1 MYINI
6 LILTQLYV
14 TQSCVTQSC
23 VISKKDVF
31 LLQNLRVMDNKPFMF
46 GIPVED
52 SHFIGRQAEME
63 RLSANF
69 RYGINTILLSPRRW
83 GKTSLVNKVAAM
95 VHSKDIVVV
104 TMDIFSCRN
113 EYDFYNAFSEAVL
126 KQTASK
132 VEEWKDLA
140 KGFIERLVP
149 KISLSLDRQTE
160 YGVSL
165 GITPKTHQPEEVL
178 SLPEVIASRK
188 GCHIVVC
195 IDEFQQVGE
204 FPDSLSVQK
213 RMRTVWQHQKNV
225 SYCLYGSKMHMM
237 TNLFQK
243 KSYPFY
249 KFGELLYLKNI
260 PFESWLPYIQDGFAK
275 QGKHISEQLVKQLCE
290 NVDYQSSYVQQL
302 AYDTLLLTDDE
313 VTDDILKTALNDL
326 VDQNSIVY
334 IEQTQSLTSYQL
346 NFLRAVLAGQ
356 STDFGKKDLREEYD
370 YGSPSNVARLK
381 NALTA
386 KELIEP
392 TAEGY
397 IIGDPVLRLWLK
409 RVL

>member
-1 MYINI
+1 MLCIEKFC
-6 LILTQLYV
+6 L
-14 TQSCVTQSC
+14 
-23 VISKKDVF
+23 F
-31 LLQNLRVMDNKPFMF
+31 LQQNQNVMDNRPFMF

-52 SHFIGRQAEME
+52 NHFIGRQSEVE
-63 RLSANF
+63 RLAANF

-83 GKTSLVNKVAAM
+83 GKTSLVNKVASM
-95 VHSKDIVVV
+95 VNSKDIIVV

-113 EYDFYNAFSEAVL
+113 EYDFFNTFSENIL

-132 VEEWKDLA
+132 IEEWKDLA

-149 KISLSLDRQTE
+149 KFSLSLDGQAE

-178 SLPEVIASRK
+178 SLPEMIADRK

-204 FPDSLSVQK
+204 FPDSLNVQK
-213 RMRTVWQHQKNV
+213 RMRTVWQHQQNV

-249 KFGELLYLKNI
+249 KFGEIQYLKNI
-260 PFESWLPYIQDGFAK
+260 PLETWMPYIQGGFAK
-275 QGKHISEQLVKQLCE
+275 QGKTISGQFVQQLCE
-290 NVDYQSSYVQQL
+290 SVDYQSSYVQQL
-302 AYDTLLLTDDE
+302 AYDTLLLTNHE
-313 VTDDILKTALNDL
+313 VTEEILKVALNDL
-326 VDQNSIVY
+326 IDQNSVVY

-346 NFLRAVLAGQ
+346 NFLRAVLSGQ
-356 STDFGKKDLREEYD
+356 TSDFGKKEVRDNFDL
-370 YGSPSNVARLK
+370 GSPSNVARLK
-381 NALTA
+381 NALID
-386 KELIEP
+386 KELIEL
-392 TAEGY
+392 TANGY

-409 RVL
+409 RIL

>member
-1 MYINI
+1 
-6 LILTQLYV
+6 
-14 TQSCVTQSC
+14 
-23 VISKKDVF
+23 
-31 LLQNLRVMDNKPFMF
+31 MF

-52 SHFIGRQAEME
+52 NHFIGREAETQ

-69 RYGINTILLSPRRW
+69 RNGINTVLLSPRRW
-83 GKTSLVNKVAAM
+83 GKTSLVNKVAST
-95 VHSKDIVVV
+95 VNSKEIIVVRI
-104 TMDIFSCRN
+104 DIFSCRN
-113 EYDFYNAFSEAVL
+113 EYDFYNTFSEAIL
-126 KQTASK
+126 KQTSSK
-132 VEEWKDLA
+132 IEEWKDLA

-149 KISLSLDRQTE
+149 KISLSLDGQTE

-165 GITPKTHQPEEVL
+165 GITPKTHHPEEVL
-178 SLPEVIASRK
+178 DLPEMIATRK

-204 FPDSLSVQK
+204 FPDSLTVQK

-249 KFGELLYLKNI
+249 KFGEILYLKNI
-260 PFESWLPYIQDGFAK
+260 PLETWTPYIVEGFAK
-275 QGKHISEQLVKQLCE
+275 EGKIISEDLVKQLCE
-290 NVDYQSSYVQQL
+290 HVDYQSSYVQQL
-302 AYDTLLLTDDE
+302 AYNTLLFTQKE
-313 VTDDILKTALNDL
+313 ATKEILDAALNDL
-326 VDQNSIVY
+326 IDQSSVVF

-346 NFLRAVLAGQ
+346 NFLRAILSGV
-356 STDFGKKDLREEYD
+356 SSDFGKKEVRETFEL
-370 YGSPSNVARLK
+370 GSPSNIARLK
-381 NALTA
+381 NTLID
-386 KELIEP
+386 KELVELTEKGI
-392 TAEGY
+392 